1 MFQLYMLIIIM
12 IIPTIIMTIAYS
24 CISREILQM
33 TKKENQFDRCQE
45 VSNHISSQP
54 FLTEYHVQ
62 TDLANI
68 TSKQEEQE
76 TKFISK
82 FSTFHQSLL
91 GKKYEDRKRK
101 IRCHTQN
108 GASGLQFQTRVN
120 YSRTESL
127 LHQRK
132 CNRSREHRNQAHIRK
147 VGS

>member
-1 MFQLYMLIIIM
+1 MFQLYMLTIIM

-24 CISREILQM
+24 CISKEILQM
-33 TKKENQFDRCQE
+33 TKKKNQFDRCQE

-54 FLTEYHVQ
+54 SLTEYQVQ

-68 TSKQEEQE
+68 TSKKEEQE
-76 TKFISK
+76 TKFISR
-82 FSTFHQSLL
+82 FSTFRQSLS
-91 GKKYEDRKRK
+91 GKNYTDRKRK

-132 CNRSREHRNQAHIRK
+132 CNSSREQRNQAHIRK
-147 VGS
+147 VG